1 MKFSVSRVNTYLEN
15 PWEHWCKYVAGYKE
29 LPSPE
34 RTKYMDRG
42 TVFHTAM
49 ELMAQHNGELTEE
62 QLKEMT
68 LKVHE
73 FSPFNDEA
81 RHTGLL
87 AVERY
92 LAEGET
98 VDFTKVVETEKKIEL
113 ELPNGHEFIGFIDA
127 VIDNGDGTV
136 SLIDYKTYSEAPQE
150 AKMKYSLQGNMY
162 MEVMT
167 KLGYKVK
174 DFCFEC
180 VNPKEVLK
188 GRMYRVKHIKFPYN
202 KYRGADMF
210 EQFCEITTMI
220 AKNPNLRMYTPPEKR
235 QPGVYDYFYKVY
247 IGDVVED
254 LDEFIEKSFKKVEI
268 TS

>member
-15 PWEHWCKYVAGYKE
+15 PWEHWCKYIAGYKE

-73 FSPFNDEA
+73 FSPFSDEA

-98 VDFTKVVETEKKIEL
+98 VDFTKVIETEKKIEL
-113 ELPNGHEFIGFIDA
+113 KLPNGHEFIGFIDA
-127 VIDNGDGTV
+127 VIDNGDGTAV
-136 SLIDYKTYSEAPQE
+136 S
-150 AKMKYSLQGNMY
+150 
-162 MEVMT
+162 
-167 KLGYKVK
+167 
-174 DFCFEC
+174 
-180 VNPKEVLK
+180 
-188 GRMYRVKHIKFPYN
+188 
-202 KYRGADMF
+202 
-210 EQFCEITTMI
+210 
-220 AKNPNLRMYTPPEKR
+220 YTH
-235 QPGVYDYFYKVY
+235 
-247 IGDVVED
+247 
-254 LDEFIEKSFKKVEI
+254 L
-268 TS
+268 